1 MIRRDRNENDAEGAQ
16 IDMAPMID
24 CVFLLLIFF
33 IVTSVFV
40 SDPGIEV
47 QKPDVAGANASDH
60 DALLIAISRENRIHF
75 DGREIRLEQVSASI
89 RQAAFGKNPALII
102 RADGDAN
109 HATFAGVYA
118 EAKRAGIARVR
129 FATAR
134 ADAP

>member
-1 MIRRDRNENDAEGAQ
+1 MLRREENDGDGDSVQ

-47 QKPDVAGANASDH
+47 QKPDVAGAAQADH
-60 DALLIAISRENRIHF
+60 NALLIAITRENRVYF
-75 DGREIRLEQVSASI
+75 DGREIRMDQVSGAI
-89 RQAAFGKNPALII
+89 RQAAFGKDPALII
-102 RADGDAN
+102 RADGASD
-109 HATFAGVYA
+109 HATFARVYA
-118 EAKRAGIARVR
+118 EARRAGVAHVR

-134 ADAP
+134 AEGQ